1 MSEGSTETV
10 QAPGTGTG
18 GGGSGGGSGAP
29 VRVAGTPGQN
39 GGAGTQVH
47 ARGGAGAHG
56 ASPAEG
62 DRSAEQ
68 MLTDAADGD
77 GDGGKADD
85 PLAKAQAE
93 IDRWKTQAR
102 ENEKRAKTNAAKAQQ
117 YDAYEESQKT
127 EQQKLT
133 DQLTAAQEDARKA
146 HEERFR
152 LLACAHY
159 DLPPELI
166 PHLGG
171 GTEDE
176 INERAEAFAA
186 AINSRAAVLAAAQG
200 QAANGQQQAV
210 TPSGPMRPVESMRPG
225 ALPAGDAKPQDPNAW
240 VRRQLSNKR

>member
-1 MSEGSTETV
+1 MSEGSTEAV
-10 QAPGTGTG
+10 QVTATGTG
-18 GGGSGGGSGAP
+18 GGGGGSGSP
-29 VRVAGTPGQN
+29 GLTVTPGQN
-39 GGAGTQVH
+39 GGTGGHAGD
-47 ARGGAGAHG
+47 ARGGTGAHG
-56 ASPAEG
+56 TSQAEG

-68 MLTDAADGD
+68 MLTDAAS

-102 ENEKRAKTNAAKAQQ
+102 ENEKRAKANAKKAENF
-117 YDAYEESQKT
+117 DAYEESQKT
-127 EQQKLT
+127 EQQKLA
-133 DQLTAAQEDARKA
+133 DQLAAAQEDARTA

-200 QAANGQQQAV
+200 QAAGGQQQTAV
-210 TPSGPMRPVESMRPG
+210 APGPMRPVESLRPG
-225 ALPAGDAKPQDPNAW
+225 ALPADSAKPQDPNAW
-240 VRRQLSNKR
+240 VRRQIVSKK